1 MGKKFLLLLAQC
13 QQFDETF
20 LEFELYRVGVKP
32 PRVYANSPSL
42 YYDFMRSVGLANI
55 SYLSVLKLET
65 NTKEIL
71 FYFKIFIDYNPEIL
85 CYQHN
90 TPKIKMPKK
99 QVSLTQARMGQGE
112 YRHKLLLECPFCPF
126 TMVND
131 EHLLIASHIKPWIK
145 CDDKE
150 KIDPKNGI
158 ILTPTYDKLF
168 DRGFISFD
176 ENKRLLLSP
185 WLSPMNIKR
194 LNLSENVRLLALSYP
209 PYQCLAVL
217 FHHRLCL
224 YD

>member
-1 MGKKFLLLLAQC
+1 
-13 QQFDETF
+13 
-20 LEFELYRVGVKP
+20 
-32 PRVYANSPSL
+32 
-42 YYDFMRSVGLANI
+42 
-55 SYLSVLKLET
+55 
-65 NTKEIL
+65 
-71 FYFKIFIDYNPEIL
+71 
-85 CYQHN
+85 
-90 TPKIKMPKK
+90 
-99 QVSLTQARMGQGE
+99 
-112 YRHKLLLECPFCPF
+112 
-126 TMVND
+126 MVND